1 MRKNDMDKKQVHKI
15 GKKINKP
22 IKFVKQNKRAIA
34 FVVNV
39 VVTIIIAEKNGK
51 KE

>member
-1 MRKNDMDKKQVHKI
+1 MDKKQVHKI

-22 IKFVKQNKRAIA
+22 IKFVKQNTRTILS
-34 FVVNV
+34 VVGLV
-39 VVTIIIAEKNGK
+39 ATIIIAEKTGK

>member
-1 MRKNDMDKKQVHKI
+1 MDKKQVHKI

-22 IKFVKQNKRAIA
+22 IKFVKQNKGAIA
-34 FVVNV
+34 SVVSV
-39 VVTIIIAEKNGK
+39 VASIITVVKTGK